1 MRHNDQN
8 MPQISKKSYQSLSY
22 LFCFKI
28 YFVEEN
34 SLTYFLKTELQ
45 GIYPVQSLIA
55 TKLLLVFHLS
65 DT

>member
-1 MRHNDQN
+1 MRRNEEN
-8 MPQISKKSYQSLSY
+8 MPQISKKSYLSLSY
-22 LFCFKI
+22 LFWFKT

-45 GIYPVQSLIA
+45 GIYPVQSLIT

>member
-8 MPQISKKSYQSLSY
+8 MPQISKKSYLRLSY
-22 LFCFKI
+22 LFCFKT
-28 YFVEEN
+28 YSVEEN

-45 GIYPVQSLIA
+45 GIYPVQSLIT

>member
-1 MRHNDQN
+1 MRCNEQN
-8 MPQISKKSYQSLSY
+8 MPQISKKSYLSLSY
-22 LFCFKI
+22 LFCFKT

-34 SLTYFLKTELQ
+34 SLTYLLKTELQ

>member
-1 MRHNDQN
+1 MRCNEQN
-8 MPQISKKSYQSLSY
+8 MPQIPKKSYLSLSY
-22 LFCFKI
+22 LFCFKT